1 MSRPIATIHAQLAT
15 KNPKVVEAFNSR
27 PDRFV
32 LRRSESTGNI
42 FVFSADT
49 YVPREE
55 RADGKAHSSEQTSEC
70 TGSLHMSVE
79 PARKIYR
86 DPSPEASP
94 IVRRFADYRDPRH
107 RERAAATIC
116 ERAKAAGAVSYFC
129 SIKIT
134 PEHWQVARLIGEAR
148 MRIAILNGRSDRKAR
163 EWDNE
168 SEAAL
173 AELVVSRLLSGG
185 DVYRAPL
192 VLDEA
197 DDGVDLQFPD
207 GTRADIKAIN
217 AAHDA
222 AFINNSAHER
232 KRPNFYVLAHVFSEI
247 VDLFLVN
254 AAAVDSWEL
263 CKRRN
268 GRPLPL
274 SEWSRKGFL
283 FAPTKPQEVTRDT
296 ATEIAEAFAILASCY
311 TERRKGRG
319 RTSRQVGA

>member
-55 RADGKAHSSEQTSEC
+55 RAEKKAPSAEKASAPID
-70 TGSLHMSVE
+70 SLHVSVE
-79 PARKIYR
+79 PARRTYR

-94 IVRRFADYRDPRH
+94 IVRRWADYRDPRH
-107 RERAAATIC
+107 REHAAKTIC
-116 ERAKAAGAVSYFC
+116 ERAKAAVTVSYFC
-129 SIKIT
+129 SLKVAQ
-134 PEHWQVARLIGEAR
+134 EHWEIARLIGEAR
-148 MRIAILNGRSDRKAR
+148 MRIAILNGRCDCKAR

-268 GRPLPL
+268 GRPLPP

-283 FAPTKPQEVTRDT
+283 FETRKPPQKVVKKDT
-296 ATEIAEAFAILASCY
+296 AAEIEEALAILSAI
-311 TERRKGRG
+311 
-319 RTSRQVGA
+319 